1 MSDQIIKEVYNKSS
15 ADNYIV
21 KGNVTAK
28 FRGPENMDDDF
39 LFKFKANVQ
48 KKIIRVFDIV
58 LYKDIFLNQAEL
70 LQSKDQINSIQSII
84 DPISVSVE
92 DEINVYFKEIVWQNV
107 DFIRI
112 NNIDRALLL
121 NPTIEYAYQ
130 EKGYTFGELK
140 GTLVIQKSKVVT
152 PNIDPKPVIDN
163 SSIVTDESIVPA
175 QTLSSNNGCFSLF
188 TRFLPSSI
196 NATELPLMLNSGC
209 LSWLLRLLLLLLL
222 AFLLLRGCSRFSSTN
237 WERQRDEVI
246 NKDSTLKIPKGD
258 EKVLVNRDSTYFK
271 DTQKVVKTNVN
282 LGGGF
287 VIKLRDVDVYDHD
300 ITDVKL
306 NGRLI
311 ANDFEIKSYSQSI
324 PLNNLRIG
332 DNVIDFIVVSQ
343 GKYNLFT
350 GEMLVVDTLNNKI
363 MSKNT
368 VINKKG
374 FFSRYILNFK

>member
-28 FRGPENMDDDF
+28 FRGPENMDADF
-39 LFKFKANVQ
+39 LYKFKANVQ
-48 KKIIRVFDIV
+48 KNIIRVFDIV

-70 LQSKDQINSIQSII
+70 LQSKDEINSIQSII

-112 NNIDRALLL
+112 NNVNRALLI

-140 GTLVIQKSKVVT
+140 GILVIDKSEVHSKIIT
-152 PNIDPKPVIDN
+152 TKPVIDN

-175 QTLSSNNGCFSLF
+175 QQLSSNNGCFSLL
-188 TRFLPSSI
+188 TRFLPSSV
-196 NATELPLMLNSGC
+196 NASELPLMLNSGC

-222 AFLLLRGCSRFSSTN
+222 AFLLLRGCSRFSSSN
-237 WERQRDEVI
+237 WERQRDEII
-246 NKDSTLKIPKGD
+246 NKDSTLKIPRGD

-271 DTQKVVKTNVN
+271 DTQKVLKTNVN

-300 ITDVKL
+300 ITDIKL

-332 DNVIDFIVVSQ
+332 DNVIDFIVESQ

-350 GEMLVVDTLNNKI
+350 GEMLVVDTVNNKI